1 MGDVEN
7 DDERFVKNIVH
18 ELSAFQKS
26 DTQSDKAN
34 ENETKA
40 ESVDTEEHA
49 KMTSVETPPDDL
61 ENKTEEAK
69 NSLTND
75 GKGEEAGASNVPAP
89 EQPKPPARIIRLSRP
104 YNPYC
109 SARTSV
115 TSVTSTSTASIPS
128 SSTSTTLNGTTT
140 SSTVG
145 PGAPGSRLAALQRPG
160 SPMHR
165 ILQRAQSPAL
175 AAAAR
180 MTMQTPGEGSNTGVS
195 LLKISLY

>member
-1 MGDVEN
+1 MAEADNE
-7 DDERFVKNIVH
+7 DEKFVKNIIH

-26 DTQSDKAN
+26 DTTNKTGEQAA
-34 ENETKA
+34 ET
-40 ESVDTEEHA
+40 VDTKHNSEMNGPEQVSEAEKSETVTSENVSTREDKSEEP
-49 KMTSVETPPDDL
+49 E
-61 ENKTEEAK
+61 
-69 NSLTND
+69 
-75 GKGEEAGASNVPAP
+75 ASNAQAQEPTK
-89 EQPKPPARIIRLSRP
+89 QPSRIIRLSRP
-104 YNPYC
+104 YNPYS

-115 TSVTSTSTASIPS
+115 TSVTTSSSASISSQSTS
-128 SSTSTTLNGTTT
+128 STVNGTVT

-180 MTMQTPGEGSNTGVS
+180 MTRQTSGDGTPTGAC
-195 LLKISLY
+195 LI